1 MVKAMPSHEPS
12 IVNTHSLSTL
22 PLEPGEETIFSVRFH
37 IIILLFRLIVIAAL
51 TMGLRFLLESADE
64 TFGGLSATVLQA
76 INLAP
81 LVVGGFLG
89 LILVL
94 NYLLTRFLLTTRR
107 AQVRSGI
114 LSFGELNIPLS
125 QVDNVD
131 TKVGLF
137 GLVFNY
143 GTIRLA
149 SGNSI
154 LVVNFAGIP
163 DAKRR
168 GDIIEDL
175 IARAHF

>member
-1 MVKAMPSHEPS
+1 MPIHEPS
-12 IVNTHSLSTL
+12 IVNARALSSL
-22 PLEPGEETIFSVRFH
+22 PLQPGEETIFSVRFH
-37 IIILLFRLIVIAAL
+37 GVILIFRLIVVAAL
-51 TMGLRFLLESADE
+51 TVGLRFLLESANE
-64 TFGGLSATVLQA
+64 TFGTIPPTIRQV
-76 INLAP
+76 IDLAP
-81 LVVGGFLG
+81 FIVGGFLG
-89 LILVL
+89 LILIL
-94 NYLLTRFLLTTRR
+94 NYLMTRFLLTTRR

-131 TKVGLF
+131 TKVSLLGLI
-137 GLVFNY
+137 FNY

-154 LVVNFAGIP
+154 VVVSFSGIP

-168 GDIIEDL
+168 GDIIENL